1 MQCTSSD
8 VYLVLFCSSIV
19 ALVVYFVV
27 GSLAMF
33 YVKKARGIEV
43 VPHLSFWMDFPFL
56 LRVSWIFITYI
67 SSFFIDL

>member
-1 MQCTSSD
+1 MFVRMRHQLKIYLDQLVSYLYQCKYTNAVSSD

-33 YVKKARGIEV
+33 YVKKARGIE
-43 VPHLSFWMDFPFL
+43 
-56 LRVSWIFITYI
+56 
-67 SSFFIDL
+67 